1 MGASRCGITSQLVSM
16 DELAVVG
23 ILGTLVTSALSTP
36 APEPPMTEACRFV
49 GRLDRGCPEASS
61 GRVRDHGAAAVSDN
75 SPDPKLPKMDAT
87 RGHTAPRTRR
97 GRSRPRI
104 LTGGGGQGEAQ
115 AVTSGLLSFTPL
127 IKRDEWITSSSAC
140 RRSSSRTSK
149 NHGKRQACERFLAG
163 WSSFTRRG

>member
-104 LTGGGGQGEAQ
+104 LTGGGGQAVGEADRRKGKYFWQ
-115 AVTSGLLSFTPL
+115 VNVQGFFPFCVNRFYPKTPL
-127 IKRDEWITSSSAC
+127 S
-140 RRSSSRTSK
+140 
-149 NHGKRQACERFLAG
+149 
-163 WSSFTRRG
+163 